1 MERLGSEAW
10 QGVAQVD
17 RGSASQLDGRW
28 LATLVAGDT
37 AALMV
42 FAAIGRYSHF
52 HDLDLLAISSIAA
65 PFLLGELA
73 TVGTV
78 DPLSHSTQLDL
89 AYQDGM
95 GRVRCLVASSSQA
108 VWARQPGRPRGV
120 GVPAFP

>member
-1 MERLGSEAW
+1 MSHAGSTACDGLASEPHTYVLQLERVERLGSEAW

-17 RGSASQLDGRW
+17 RGSTSQLDGRW

-65 PFLLGELA
+65 PFLLGEQA
-73 TVGTV
+73 TVGT
-78 DPLSHSTQLDL
+78 D
-89 AYQDGM
+89 
-95 GRVRCLVASSSQA
+95 
-108 VWARQPGRPRGV
+108 
-120 GVPAFP
+120 